1 MPTETFKQY
10 QSRILGYLGK
20 KNPTKVLQA
29 TPARLKRLISGI
41 PRKKL
46 TRRPVPGKWS
56 LIEILVHLCDTELAF
71 GWRIRMMLTRP
82 GVPLQWFDQDRW
94 TKDFRYD
101 RYSATD
107 ALVQFRILRKSNLNL
122 LRAVP
127 RTKWKTGYGIH
138 ELRGRQTVADFVAM
152 EAGHDL
158 NHLLQI
164 RKILR

>member
-1 MPTETFKQY
+1 
-10 QSRILGYLGK
+10 
-20 KNPTKVLQA
+20 
-29 TPARLKRLISGI
+29 
-41 PRKKL
+41 
-46 TRRPVPGKWS
+46 
-56 LIEILVHLCDTELAF
+56 
-71 GWRIRMMLTRP
+71 MMLTRP
-82 GVPLQWFDQDRW
+82 GVHLQWFDQDRW